1 MSKAII
7 VPGVTDLN
15 KGDQA
20 LVWESVRLVEELNY
34 FDDISIL
41 DNGDTDEEKAALC
54 NQSKK
59 KGFTFI
65 DNILKHPRRGKHN
78 KLEHSKDGIITTL
91 RLIFFSI
98 IDFISLSFLLFI
110 CNKQGL
116 VKLFFNIQVV
126 DTVKAFRESEVIFV
140 KGGGF
145 IHSYGE
151 ISAPYLIWF
160 FLFYIKLGKKLNNQ
174 VIVLP
179 NSFGPFIGPTVK
191 KQVKRVFN
199 EVDLILARENVSA
212 KALGTLLE
220 KDIIV
225 LPDLGFYVPLVNSN
239 DPLVNELFNEK
250 GIYHSEKLVGITVR
264 PWRFPQSKNSAESYR
279 KYTGAVAIFS
289 DNLTE
294 LGYTVVFC
302 NQSIGPSAHEDDRL
316 AIADVIRLKKREYV
330 WINED
335 LTCEQLKLIYSKFDF
350 LIGTRFHSVIFSLTS
365 GVPSIAIGYG
375 GNKAEGIMGEF
386 QLDGYSIPIDKVD
399 EKILISKFSNLV
411 DHQDEIKKTL
421 KNSVLTFGLKRKLLL
436 NTIYNTITKK

>member
-20 LVWESVRLVEELNY
+20 LVWESVRLVDELNY

-41 DNGDTDEEKAALC
+41 DNGDTEEEKAALC

-78 KLEHSKDGIITTL
+78 QLEHAKDGAITIL
-91 RLIFFSI
+91 KLMFFSI
-98 IDFISLSFLLFI
+98 IDFISLSFLLLI
-110 CNKQGL
+110 CKKQRL
-116 VKLFFNIQVV
+116 VKCFFSKQVV
-126 DTVKAFRESEVIFV
+126 DTVKAFRGAEVIFV

-151 ISAPYLIWF
+151 ISAPYLIWY
-160 FLFYIKLGKKLNNQ
+160 FLFYIKLGKKLNNK

-191 KQVKRVFN
+191 KQVKKIFN

-212 KALGTLLE
+212 KALGDLLE
-220 KDIIV
+220 KDIKV
-225 LPDLGFYVPLVNSN
+225 LPDLGFYVPLDHSN
-239 DPLVNELFNEK
+239 DSLVNELFKDK
-250 GIYHSEKLVGITVR
+250 GISHSAKLVGITVR
-264 PWRFPQSKNSAESYR
+264 PWRFPQSLNSTESYK
-279 KYTGAVAIFS
+279 KYTDSIALFT
-289 DNLTE
+289 DHLTD

-316 AIADVIRLKKREYV
+316 AISDVIEVKKASCI

-375 GNKAEGIMGEF
+375 GNKAAGIMGEF
-386 QLDGYSIPIDKVD
+386 QLDEYSVPIDNVNGEILIKKFTNLVKD
-399 EKILISKFSNLV
+399 QDKIKKILNEGV
-411 DHQDEIKKTL
+411 L
-421 KNSVLTFGLKRKLLL
+421 KIGLKRKSLLD
-436 NTIYNTITKK
+436 TIYNTITKK